1 MNTFAFH
8 KMIVDLSGMSI
19 VAGLD
24 ASKWRGR
31 IKISVPRSRFGGRMV
46 LSDAVVMASWKGCE
60 GAAEGRILDVEGE
73 DEHACERVERHAEEL
88 SEEIARRLGDPCSR
102 EERASLDQIAAW
114 FEEGGE
120 KARRVA

>member
-1 MNTFAFH
+1 MHTFTFH

-19 VAGLD
+19 AAGVD

-31 IKISVPRSRFGGRMV
+31 IKITLGET
-46 LSDAVVMASWKGCE
+46 VVMASWKGCE
-60 GAAEGRILDVEGE
+60 GAADGRLVDVEGE
-73 DEHACERVERHAEEL
+73 DERTCQRVERHAEAL

-102 EERASLDQIAAW
+102 EERATLDRVSGW

-120 KARRVA
+120 KARKVAV